1 MATMAVTAR
10 RINVRKNICSKNF
23 FVRVKSML
31 NLDFYRLFHTPAYY
45 IMLAIAAI
53 VPAMVLTMTGQD
65 MGSEYTSQIAGIS
78 GMTGMSTMSAASPYT
93 NVWQVVAPLSPTYVV
108 ADMGEYANINMVYIF
123 SGILSSIFIGHDY
136 MSGFVKNV
144 FTVHSKKFDYVI
156 SKMIVGIFCTLCM
169 FVTYLFGAIFAGVL
183 SGLSFDVNISGLFF
197 CLLGKIIMAVGFS
210 TLYVTINLFFRRM
223 MGLSITAC
231 FFFGT
236 GLPIMAMAYLLG
248 NNAWLN
254 VFLYGSACFASLSAG
269 ITEVLVCLICSVMW
283 SAVYMLLSVFIL
295 RHRDLA

>member
-1 MATMAVTAR
+1 MAATAVMTSA
-10 RINVRKNICSKNF
+10 NARKNICSKNF
-23 FVRVKSML
+23 FVRIRSML
-31 NLDFYRLFHTPAYY
+31 NLDFHRLFHTPAFY
-45 IMLAIAAI
+45 IMLGIAAI
-53 VPAMVLTMTGQD
+53 VPAMVLSMTGQD
-65 MGSEYTSQIAGIS
+65 TVGPNGEIIV
-78 GMTGMSTMSAASPYT
+78 AASAPYT
-93 NVWQVVAPLSPTYVV
+93 NVWQVLAPLTPTYVV

-156 SKMIVGIFCTLCM
+156 SKIIVGIFCTLCM
-169 FVTYLFGAIFAGVL
+169 FVTYFIGMIFAGIL
-183 SGLSFDVNISGLFF
+183 TGLSFEVSI
-197 CLLGKIIMAVGFS
+197 KVIMSVGFS
-210 TLYVTINLFFRRM
+210 TLYVTINVFFRRM

-236 GLPIMAMAYLLG
+236 GLPIMAMAFLLG
-248 NNAWLN
+248 NNSWLN
-254 VFLYGSACFASLSAG
+254 IFLYGSACLASLSAG

-283 SAVYMLLSVFIL
+283 SAVYMLIAVFIL

>member
-1 MATMAVTAR
+1 MATMAVAR
-10 RINVRKNICSKNF
+10 GINVRKNICSKNF
-23 FVRVKSML
+23 FVRIKSML

-65 MGSEYTSQIAGIS
+65 TVGPNGEIIA
-78 GMTGMSTMSAASPYT
+78 AASAPYT
-93 NVWQVVAPLSPTYVV
+93 NVWQVLAPLTPTYVA

-144 FTVHSKKFDYVI
+144 FTVHSKKIDYVI
-156 SKMIVGIFCTLCM
+156 SKIIVGVFCTLCM
-169 FVTYLFGAIFAGVL
+169 FVTYFAGMIFAGVL
-183 SGLSFDVNISGLFF
+183 TGLSFDVSITGLL
-197 CLLGKIIMAVGFS
+197 CCILGKVIMSVGFS
-210 TLYVTINLFFRRM
+210 TLYVTINVFFRRM

-236 GLPIMAMAYLLG
+236 GLPIMAMAFLLG
-248 NNAWLN
+248 NNSWLN
-254 VFLYGSACFASLSAG
+254 IFLYGSACFASLSAG
-269 ITEVLVCLICSVMW
+269 ITEVLVCLICSALW
-283 SAVYMLLSVFIL
+283 SAVYMLLATFIL
-295 RHRDLA
+295 RYRDLA

>member
-1 MATMAVTAR
+1 MAATAALTR
-10 RINVRKNICSKNF
+10 VNARKNICSKNF
-23 FVRVKSML
+23 FVRIKSML

-65 MGSEYTSQIAGIS
+65 MSSEYTSHIAGAA
-78 GMTGMSTMSAASPYT
+78 TMATVSEPYT
-93 NVWQVVAPLSPTYVV
+93 NVWQVLAPLSPTYVV

-144 FTVHSKKFDYVI
+144 FTVHSKKSDYVI
-156 SKMIVGIFCTLCM
+156 SKIIVGVFCTLCM
-169 FVTYLFGAIFAGVL
+169 FVTYFIGMIFAGIL
-183 SGLSFDVNISGLFF
+183 TGLAFEVSITGLL
-197 CLLGKIIMAVGFS
+197 CCILGKVLMSVGFS
-210 TLYVTINLFFRRM
+210 TLYVMINLFFRRM

-236 GLPIMAMAYLLG
+236 GIPIMAMAYLLG
-248 NNAWLN
+248 NNSWLN

-269 ITEVLVCLICSVMW
+269 VTEVLVCLICSVMW